1 MAFPVERAPNMKTT
15 GHILYG
21 IVIYLQCSTWALSHH
36 STLEEAKQI
45 NASPARKYKK
55 KLRKEE
61 GAIRLV
67 GGSNEY
73 EGMWLLQ
80 FRFLVTFFISVVKF
94 QFIEMHS
101 KHMYLKISF
110 ETKNEVIH
118 DLICGRN

>member
-1 MAFPVERAPNMKTT
+1 MKTT

-80 FRFLVTFFISVVKF
+80 FCFLVTFFISVVKF